1 MTANRDFDDIARA
14 WLDLMPGEAPN
25 RVVESVRLAVDATPQ
40 MRPRFV
46 GPRRFSLMSRFALV
60 GAMAIVVAMGAFLAL
75 SRPAPG
81 VGNQRTAVP
90 ASVAPSGSG
99 PAVGDALDAALR
111 ASWIA
116 VAKTNDV
123 LGNGSGPVS
132 FTVDAAGTAIA
143 AGNFGPGLSF
153 PSTVAAIAPDRF
165 VVVLTVDVGGCH
177 AFAQGVYRWSFSP
190 DRSLLTLTAVSDDCA
205 QRGAA
210 FARTWARSL
219 VGATTIGAG
228 VVDTMDANFAITLP
242 DDTYTARTLVDFIE
256 IGGSN
261 GYSLMVFK
269 NPQPFVDACSTDE
282 QRVPYV
288 PGAAAFV
295 ASFRS
300 NDAFTVSAATPLK
313 IDGHDAI
320 HVVIG
325 GKSNYARCPGAA
337 LYEYTP
343 KACVCHFIVGPGGAD
358 SMYLVDVG
366 ADTFM
371 FIVSPFGSAGE
382 LDAITSIRIP
392 FAIPTQ

>member
-14 WLDLMPGEAPN
+14 WLNLMPDEAPD
-25 RVVESVRLAVDATPQ
+25 RIVESVRMAVDATPQ
-40 MRPRFV
+40 VRPRFV
-46 GPRRFSLMSRFALV
+46 GPRRFSNMSPFALV
-60 GAMAIVVAMGAFLAL
+60 GAAAIIAATGAFLAL
-75 SRPAPG
+75 TRPTPK
-81 VGNQRTAVP
+81 VGNQPTATP
-90 ASVAPSGSG
+90 ASVAPSSSG
-99 PAVGDALDAALR
+99 QVAGDALDAALR

-116 VAKTNDV
+116 VAKTNDI

-132 FTVDAAGTAIA
+132 FTVDAAGTGIA

-153 PSTVAAIAPDRF
+153 PSTVAKIAPDRF
-165 VVVLTVDVGGCH
+165 RVVLTLDVGGCH

-190 DRSLLTLTAVSDDCA
+190 DRSLLTLTTVSDECTK
-205 QRGAA
+205 RVAA
-210 FARTWARSL
+210 LGRTWARSL
-219 VGATTIGAG
+219 VDPTTIGAG
-228 VVDTMDANFAITLP
+228 VVDTMEPNFAITLP
-242 DDTYTARTLVDFIE
+242 DDRYTARTLDDFIE

-269 NPQPFVDACSTDE
+269 NPQAFVDACSTDE
-282 QRVPYV
+282 KRVPYT

-313 IDGHDAI
+313 IDGHDVI

-366 ADTFM
+366 PDTFM
-371 FIVSPFGSAGE
+371 FVVSPFGSAGE

-392 FAIPTQ
+392 FILPTQ